1 MKTLNLLTTLAA
13 LLVGSVSLNA
23 TTVIPPTFEQLVDQA
38 QEIFQGSVTKV
49 DSQWIG
55 EGADRHIV
63 SYITFEVKDALKGA
77 PGKSYTMRAFGG
89 TVDGETMMI
98 GDGPKFEVGDEDIVF
113 VENNG
118 SQVVP
123 LVGLMHGRFHV
134 RKDQSG
140 KAMVTTNEDKPLR
153 NVTRLGREAET
164 GTSTEAVLTPEA
176 FKAAIQSRVQSGQ
189 SNQSRH

>member
-13 LLVGSVSLNA
+13 LLVGSVSLDA

-77 PGKSYTMRAFGG
+77 PGKTYTMRAFGG
-89 TVDGETMMI
+89 TIDGETMMI
-98 GDGPKFEVGDEDIVF
+98 GDGPKFEVGDEDILF

-118 SQVVP
+118 TQVVP
-123 LVGLMHGRFHV
+123 LVGLMHGQFHV
-134 RKDQSG
+134 RRDQSG

-153 NVTRLGREAET
+153 NVTRLGRETET

-189 SNQSRH
+189 SNQSHH